1 MAMTAGPGGHRTA
14 TETAGGR
21 ADPRARRAMIQRTLG
36 VAGLVAIAL
45 IHHADASSKY
55 AAADARYIFW
65 LYAALILGCAVGVGL
80 LILRD
85 TRPVW
90 TIAALLAAA
99 PFVSYAINRTIG
111 LPRATDDIGNWLEP
125 LGVASLIVEALVF
138 ALSVV
143 QIKRLGRNEA

>member
-1 MAMTAGPGGHRTA
+1 MAMTAGPGGRRTT

-21 ADPRARRAMIQRTLG
+21 GDPRARRAMTQRTLG

-45 IHHADASSKY
+45 IHYADASSKY

-65 LYAALILGCAVGVGL
+65 LYAALIFGCALGAGL

-90 TIAALLAAA
+90 TVAALLAAT
-99 PFVSYAINRTIG
+99 PSVSYAINRTIG

-143 QIKRLGRNEA
+143 RIKRLGRNGA